1 VYIIK
6 YLILDGTDYKTV
18 SSNTLTT
25 VCSIT
30 DTDSVIE
37 SAFKTSGMND
47 LTTIN
52 DDIRNQIVSNE
63 FSVVMYKSP
72 K

>member
-37 SAFKTSGMND
+37 SAFRTNGMND

-52 DDIRNQIVSNE
+52 DDVKNQIVENE
-63 FSVVMYKSP
+63 FRVVMFKSP

>member
-1 VYIIK
+1 MYIIK

-37 SAFKTSGMND
+37 SAFRTNGMND

-52 DDIRNQIVSNE
+52 DDVKNQIVENE
-63 FSVVMYKSP
+63 FRVVMFKSP